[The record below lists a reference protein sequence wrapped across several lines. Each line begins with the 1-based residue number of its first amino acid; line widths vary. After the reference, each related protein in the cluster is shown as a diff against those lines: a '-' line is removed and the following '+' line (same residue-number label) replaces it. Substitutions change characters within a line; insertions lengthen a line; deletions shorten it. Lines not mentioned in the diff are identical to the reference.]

1 MNKPMIKKR
10 QSVVVRALAFAAF
23 TLLLTGFAHALSAQE
38 IAYPDEFAAPIPLMG
53 EILGDFHFP
62 ISSDSALAQSFFDQ
76 GIQMMYAFAKLES
89 ARSFREA
96 QVADPNCAICF
107 WGEAW
112 SWGSYLNGAMTTA
125 DAPRALAAL
134 KKALA
139 LIDSANEK
147 EADLIRSLESRYID
161 NYDPEKRRIQDQAYA
176 DTMAGLSRK
185 YPNDLNIATLY
196 ADALFLLEERR
207 GYRRLEDPNVIR
219 LHDVLENVLARDITH
234 PGACHLYV
242 HATESTPTPELAAP
256 CAKFLGTSIPGASHI
271 NHMPSHT
278 WNEMGLWEEAVRAN
292 TIAWHSDQKAAIGRG
307 VTIYPTHNLTMLYY
321 AAAMGGASAF
331 SIQASKDLAKINGN
345 SAMHAM
351 SLVRFGRYDEVLGL
365 DNEPNGDV
373 NRSMYLFSQGY
384 AALKQGDSD
393 RASAA
398 FTVLLDL
405 TETTTARFRFH
416 EGKNIIGALAG
427 ILEGQMKWD
436 AGNIE
441 GAAEAFRRATR
452 YYDSL
457 NYDEPEPLPFS
468 PRHWLGAAYLALG
481 AFDAALAEYEL
492 DMDDHPNNVWSLHGA
507 TTAMQKLGRDTKEIE
522 AELDSAMGFADVWL
536 LDSRL

>member
-1 MNKPMIKKR
+1 MNKPIIEKI
-10 QSVVVRALAFAAF
+10 QSAMVRALAFVVCALSLAGF
-23 TLLLTGFAHALSAQE
+23 THSLSAQE
-38 IAYPDEFAAPIPLMG
+38 INYPDEFATPIPLMG

-96 QVADPNCAICF
+96 QAADPDCAICF

-134 KKALA
+134 NKALA
-139 LIDSANEK
+139 LINSANEK

-161 NYDPEKRRIQDQAYA
+161 DYDPEKRRIQDQAYA
-176 DTMAGLSRK
+176 DTMAGLSQK

-219 LHDVLENVLARDITH
+219 LHGVLESVLARDITH

-242 HATESTPTPELAAP
+242 HATESTPSPELAAP
-256 CAKFLGTSIPGASHI
+256 CAQFLGTAIPGASHI

-292 TIAWHSDQKAAIGRG
+292 TIAWHSDQKAAIGKG
-307 VTIYPTHNLTMLYY
+307 VAIYPTHNLTMLYY
-321 AAAMGGASAF
+321 AAAMGGASAS
-331 SIQASKDLAKINGN
+331 SIQASKDLAKLNGN
-345 SAMHAM
+345 NAMHAM
-351 SLVRFGRYDEVLGL
+351 SLVRFGRYDEVLAL

-384 AALKQGDSD
+384 AALKQGYGD

-398 FTVLLDL
+398 LTVLLDL

-416 EGKNIIGALAG
+416 DGKNIIGALAG
-427 ILEGQMKWD
+427 ILEGQIKWD

-481 AFDAALAEYEL
+481 AYDAALAEYEL

-522 AELDSAMGFADVWL
+522 ARLDSAMQFADVWL